1 MAAARNPDDADTAV
15 AVNWRRRAALG
26 TRPTVKDSRNVLEEY
41 VREAPELVESFEAI
55 LSSDVY
61 AHVAHLLPAQ
71 PARIVDVGM
80 GHLPPVMI
88 LRAD

>member
-1 MAAARNPDDADTAV
+1 M
-15 AVNWRRRAALG
+15 NWRRRAALG
-26 TRPTVKDSRNVLEEY
+26 TRPTVKDSKNVLEEY

-88 LRAD
+88 LRADQLKTARR